1 MTLASPMQAHARF
14 LELLEWR
21 VLRRLDGVL
30 QGDYRTLLRGDG
42 SELCELREYQPD
54 DDVRRIDWNLTAR
67 LQTPYV
73 RHYREERCLTAWF
86 LIDCSASMDF
96 GAESS
101 NKRAKTLEFAA
112 AIGRLLARHNNRVGA
127 MLFCDGVP
135 RILPPAS
142 GRMQILRLLEALE
155 VPAPTRGSRLTDL
168 REPLAYAA
176 CLRPRR
182 SLVFL
187 LSDFWSRS
195 GWEAPLARL
204 GREHEVVAVHISHP
218 WERELPRVGALPLQD
233 PETGRQFLVDTRDPT
248 IRARFAQGARSRAA
262 AIAAAAGQAG
272 VDVLPLSSE
281 EDLVGA
287 IARFVAQRR
296 ARGAGAPARPSPP
309 RRSLHAAAGA

>member
-1 MTLASPMQAHARF
+1 MPAHARF

-21 VLRRLDGVL
+21 VLRRLDGLL

-42 SELCELREYQPD
+42 SDLCDAREYQSD

-67 LQTPYV
+67 LQTPYE
-73 RHYREERCLTAWF
+73 RQYREERCLTAWF

-96 GAESS
+96 GAEGA
-101 NKRAKTLEFAA
+101 NKRAKALEFAL
-112 AIGRLLARHNNRVGA
+112 AIGQLLSRHNNRVGA

-142 GRMQILRLLEALE
+142 GRTQIRRLLDALAR
-155 VPAPTRGSRLTDL
+155 PARAGGSRLTDL

-187 LSDFWSRS
+187 LSDFWSRP

-204 GREHEVVAVHISHP
+204 GNAHEVVAVHLSHP

-248 IRARFAQGARSRAA
+248 IRGRFAHTARSRAA
-262 AIAAAAGQAG
+262 AVAAAARQAG

-281 EDLVGA
+281 EDLVA
-287 IARFVAQRR
+287 AVARFVAQRR
-296 ARGAGAPARPSPP
+296 ARSASGQAPSSPGRMPEHATAGA
-309 RRSLHAAAGA
+309 

>member
-1 MTLASPMQAHARF
+1 
-14 LELLEWR
+14 

-42 SELCELREYQPD
+42 SDLCDLRECQPD
-54 DDVRRIDWNLTAR
+54 DDVRHIDWNLTAR

-73 RHYREERCLTAWF
+73 RQYRAERCLTAWF

-96 GAESS
+96 GAAGA
-101 NKRAKTLEFAA
+101 NKRAQALEFAL
-112 AIGRLLARHNNRVGA
+112 AIGQLLSRHNNRVGA

-142 GRMQILRLLEALE
+142 GHAQILRLLHALE
-155 VPAPTRGSRLTDL
+155 QPASARGSRLTDL

-187 LSDFWSRS
+187 LSDFWSRP
-195 GWEAPLARL
+195 GWDAPLARV
-204 GREHEVVAVHISHP
+204 GREHEVVAVHLSHP
-218 WERELPRVGALPLQD
+218 WERELPHAGALPLQD
-233 PETGRQFLVDTRDPT
+233 PETGRQFLVDTSDP
-248 IRARFAQGARSRAA
+248 IVRGRFAQAARSRAD
-262 AIAAAAGQAG
+262 AIVAAAGKAG
-272 VDVLPLSSE
+272 VDVLPLSSD
-281 EDLVGA
+281 EDLVAA

-296 ARGAGAPARPSPP
+296 ARGASGPARPSLPQ
-309 RRSLHAAAGA
+309 RRTRDAAAGA